1 MEIAHDLSI
10 VQEATTSNYCEK
22 CDITFKSKKRLRR
35 HLIKG
40 HITVGKL
47 ACGRCD
53 DVFKTWTDLRVHAY
67 KIHEN
72 DDDDEENKKGIN
84 EDNMVHKDKGK
95 NDEAEL
101 KPNSRSMKDANKNIS
116 STWISGRDEHDQYD
130 PNLTNDE
137 NSIWKGRRRK
147 LFQTSL
153 TQIPMPV
160 DNQNKRKKWLMSIG
174 YKYQGYEFS
183 DNDVWTFSSYYRIS
197 DERGQEKK
205 TIILTGSRRRNEKE
219 YATHILRGRK

>member
-10 VQEATTSNYCEK
+10 VQEATTGNYCEK

-72 DDDDEENKKGIN
+72 DDDGEENKKGIN

-130 PNLTNDE
+130 PNLTKDE
-137 NSIWKGRRRK
+137 NNIWKGRAE
-147 LFQTSL
+147 
-153 TQIPMPV
+153 
-160 DNQNKRKKWLMSIG
+160 NC
-174 YKYQGYEFS
+174 
-183 DNDVWTFSSYYRIS
+183 
-197 DERGQEKK
+197 
-205 TIILTGSRRRNEKE
+205 SRL
-219 YATHILRGRK
+219 A